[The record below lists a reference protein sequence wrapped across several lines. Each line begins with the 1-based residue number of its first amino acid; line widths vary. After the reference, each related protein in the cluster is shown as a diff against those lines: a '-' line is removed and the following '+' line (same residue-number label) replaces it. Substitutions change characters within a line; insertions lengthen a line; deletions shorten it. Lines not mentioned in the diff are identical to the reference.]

1 MKNTIKEL
9 DKDYISVEMS
19 KSELII
25 LLNGMTNS
33 VGMFSDK
40 FTEDQ
45 IEEMKSVWDT
55 MYSSYTHDIDEKDTA
70 ERVKQV
76 VVKFGL
82 IAVNDLNIRH

>member
-25 LLNGMTNS
+25 LLNGMNNS

-45 IEEMKSVWDT
+45 IEEMKSV
-55 MYSSYTHDIDEKDTA
+55 
-70 ERVKQV
+70 
-76 VVKFGL
+76 
-82 IAVNDLNIRH
+82 

>member
-9 DKDYISVEMS
+9 DKDYISVQMS

-25 LLNGMTNS
+25 LLNGMNNS

-55 MYSSYTHDIDEKDTA
+55 MYSSYTNDLDEKDTA

-82 IAVNDLNIRH
+82 IAVNALNIRH

>member
-25 LLNGMTNS
+25 LLNGMNNS

-55 MYSSYTHDIDEKDTA
+55 MYSSYTNDLDEKDTA
-70 ERVKQV
+70 ERE
-76 VVKFGL
+76 
-82 IAVNDLNIRH
+82 